1 MRLKLKIFLIL
12 VLHQGKI
19 ERKQFSNIQIL
30 TELPIHSGGGY
41 RAMIGCSGY
50 LHALNETGILDCVLY
65 MAGVSGSTWA
75 MSQFYSPLTNASVDT
90 LKDHLSSRIHT
101 HIANLS
107 NFLAVLNA
115 SRHNAKILLHGV
127 VQRYYQQNGSIS
139 LVDIFGMLLGGT
151 LLSRKVTISH
161 PNKER
166 SESMMEDDAHSYS
179 ESIEDPSDVRLND
192 KEDHTQ
198 PGTVHEDDGTEVKPR
213 LLKKNEIKLSMQK
226 DYFQDGS
233 LPMPIYCAVRHEV
246 ELASVNKAATVSS
259 KQGVEPC
266 EKIDDGEEKEES
278 NDQLNDEG
286 DKKSQDEAD
295 IEEEEKEDEEERV
308 EDKEK
313 EEVEAIEEEMNDL
326 YQWFEFTPYDMG
338 SEEINGNHMHLF
350 KVNASSHVTDIHT
363 YCSLDSYLG
372 IWKKV

>member
-1 MRLKLKIFLIL
+1 M
-12 VLHQGKI
+12 V
-19 ERKQFSNIQIL
+19 
-30 TELPIHSGGGY
+30 
-41 RAMIGCSGY
+41 ACSGY

-107 NFLAVLNA
+107 NFLTVLNA

-151 LLSRKVTISH
+151 LLAKKITVAP

-166 SESMMEDDAHSYS
+166 SERLMENDAHSYT
-179 ESIEDPSDVRLND
+179 ESIEDPSELGLKS

-198 PGTVHEDDGTEVKPR
+198 PGTVHEDDGAEVKPR

-246 ELASVNKAATVSS
+246 ELASVTKAATVSS

-266 EKIDDGEEKEES
+266 QEVDDGEEEEEPFEHVEV
-278 NDQLNDEG
+278 DDA
-286 DKKSQDEAD
+286 KSQDAN
-295 IEEEEKEDEEERV
+295 EETEVDS
-308 EDKEK
+308 EDKAEETDKKTEEGDENEEQQK
-313 EEVEAIEEEMNDL
+313 EEAVEEEMNDL

-338 SEEINGNHMHLF
+338 SEEINGKAMHVLRYSPSEPTH
-350 KVNASSHVTDIHT
+350 AT
-363 YCSLDSYLG
+363 CSLDPYLG
-372 IWKKV
+372 IWKKIREWQEHRKASWTESRYTDGHVWICVRG